1 MTGHF
6 RGIDRIYPNLI
17 KENRRIST
25 CNRLDFAN
33 ARISTD
39 YVQKSPRSLLIHH
52 HSTTAGRQMV
62 IRIRETRIV
71 CLCTRPLI
79 DLQLVSRHVFLPPPS
94 LHLSSPSAPS
104 SSCCSICVW
113 ATDGTPTMKLVF
125 GDSCGFTA
133 TMYGHG
139 V

>member
-39 YVQKSPRSLLIHH
+39 YVQKSPRSLIATTKGVTQIIKNPRVELEKDSIYLRTQKCDSLITYNI
-52 HSTTAGRQMV
+52 SYPKMMQ
-62 IRIRETRIV
+62 
-71 CLCTRPLI
+71 
-79 DLQLVSRHVFLPPPS
+79 
-94 LHLSSPSAPS
+94 
-104 SSCCSICVW
+104 
-113 ATDGTPTMKLVF
+113 K
-125 GDSCGFTA
+125 
-133 TMYGHG
+133 
-139 V
+139 